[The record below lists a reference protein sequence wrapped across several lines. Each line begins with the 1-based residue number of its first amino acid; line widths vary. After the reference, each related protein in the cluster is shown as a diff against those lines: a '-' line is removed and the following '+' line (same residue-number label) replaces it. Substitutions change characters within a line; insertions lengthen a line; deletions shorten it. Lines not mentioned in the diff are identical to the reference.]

1 MSVLESPQEPDAM
14 SRGKAIGYAI
24 GLPLG
29 LFGLLFLP
37 AGTIGW
43 RHGWVFVAVLV
54 LAFGVSGL
62 VVARV
67 NPIIF
72 RARSR
77 FQPGTKSWDKALLA
91 VILPAM
97 VAILPVAALDAG
109 RLHWSAVPPW
119 AVARGYAA
127 LLAGIAVTAWAQAM
141 NPFFEPGVRIQSERH
156 QRVIDTGPYRFVR
169 HPGYVSAADVLRH
182 GVIARLVLGR
192 RSGHARIGAPG
203 VADLMGRSA
212 AAGRTSRISG
222 LCPPCAVEADP
233 RHLVGS

>member
-1 MSVLESPQEPDAM
+1 M

-43 RHGWVFVAVLV
+43 RSGWVFVAVLV
-54 LAFGVSGL
+54 LAFGASTL

-77 FQPGTKSWDKALLA
+77 FQPGTKNWDLALLA
-91 VILPAM
+91 VTLPAM
-97 VAILPVAALDAG
+97 IAILPVAAFDAG
-109 RLHWSAVPPW
+109 RFHWSAVPPW
-119 AVARGYAA
+119 AVALGYVA
-127 LLAGIAVTAWAQAM
+127 LLAGVAVTAWAQAV
-141 NPFFEPGVRIQSERH
+141 NPFFEPGVWIQAERH

-169 HPGYVSAADVLRH
+169 HPGYDSALLIFLGMPLSLGSLWAIVPAAVASALMVLRTAWEDRLLH
-182 GVIARLVLGR
+182 AELPGYRDYARHVRWRL
-192 RSGHARIGAPG
+192 IPG
-203 VADLMGRSA
+203 
-212 AAGRTSRISG
+212 IW
-222 LCPPCAVEADP
+222 
-233 RHLVGS
+233 